1 MTTRKTA
8 ARKPPAKP
16 KATATGRTPAKKPA
30 TANKPKTAKAPT
42 AKPATAKRRTETRR
56 AVDAAA
62 QQKTTTTPRKVK
74 PLPLPDAPDTDAAT
88 DARDD
93 LLELDAANMVGD
105 TDFDPLPT
113 RSDKFAFL
121 DAATPLIT
129 KPTFGLKGVLLT
141 AVLALAVGALFGGS
155 WAYGSALDKGWSQG
169 QRAAY
174 LTTSIAAMQNYLQ
187 CTAEPPACAGQQATA
202 TWTKEFTDGKLAE
215 LEGEED

>member
-1 MTTRKTA
+1 MTTKTTRT
-8 ARKPPAKP
+8 RKPPAEP
-16 KATATGRTPAKKPA
+16 KGTTTGRTPAKKPA
-30 TANKPKTAKAPT
+30 TANAPKTAKATPKTSTRKAVDT
-42 AKPATAKRRTETRR
+42 AANRKTAAKAPATPKKA
-56 AVDAAA
+56 
-62 QQKTTTTPRKVK
+62 K
-74 PLPLPDAPDTDAAT
+74 PLPPPDAPAMDA
-88 DARDD
+88 D
-93 LLELDAANMVGD
+93 LLELDAANMVGE

-141 AVLALAVGALFGGS
+141 AALALAVGALFGGS
-155 WAYGSALDKGWSQG
+155 WAYGHALDKGWNQG

-187 CTAEPPACAGQQATA
+187 CTDEPPACAGQQATA
-202 TWTKEFTDGKLAE
+202 TWTKTFTDGKLAE